1 MFFIESIMSASQG
14 LPGKGFLADMNA
26 SFSPGTTFHSSSP
39 FDGPPAIFMFV
50 FVLIAVVIVGGIIF
64 SVGKGVSEWA
74 DNNQQPVLTVPAKV
88 VAKRTT
94 LAVTSNFVGAG
105 SNPTYNHGTRSS
117 TSYFVTFE
125 FSSGDRKEF
134 NLSAHQYGLLA
145 ESDRGELTFQGTR
158 FNGFQ
163 RHSNSSETTTS
174 EPPLECAPVVT
185 AAQNA
190 SLPNANNFC
199 PFCGW
204 AVNGDF
210 KFCPQCGK
218 NQPVYT
224 SQT

>member
-1 MFFIESIMSASQG
+1 MSFLESIIDVNHCGEFG
-14 LPGKGFLADMNA
+14 LLAQFNNPA
-26 SFSPGTTFHSSSP
+26 FSS
-39 FDGPPAIFMFV
+39 GPPAIFVFV

-64 SVGKGVSEWA
+64 KVGKGVTEWA
-74 DNNQQPVLTVPAKV
+74 DNNQQPVLTVPCKV

-94 LAVTSNFVGAG
+94 LQVSSNFVGTG
-105 SNPTYNHGTRSS
+105 SNTTYNHGTSSS

-145 ESDRGELTFQGTR
+145 ENDRGELTFQGTR

-163 RHSNSSETTTS
+163 RHSNSSAASVS
-174 EPPLECAPVVT
+174 EPPAETVPVVT
-185 AAQNA
+185 AADNA
-190 SLPNANNFC
+190 PPSNANNYC

-204 AVNGDF
+204 VVNGDF

-218 NQPVYT
+218 AQPIYT